1 MEYVHCAVMGYLI
14 GTINPSYIIAKIK
27 GFDIRKKGS
36 GNAGASNALILFGKI
51 MGIICALLDIAK
63 AYLSILLM
71 TSIYPD
77 FKYAFAVTAVGCVLG
92 HIFPFYMGFKGGK
105 GLACLGG
112 MILFFDWRVFL
123 IMLTLAVILALVT
136 DYICFVPLAASTVF
150 PFVYGGMA
158 KNIGGAAILLI
169 VTAVIA
175 MKHIENLRR
184 IANGT
189 EMHLSYIWKPKK
201 EMERMKQNLVE
212 DSSAVEEHFSANNN
226 SIVKTKEL

>member
-1 MEYVHCAVMGYLI
+1 MEFIICAAFGYLI

-51 MGIICALLDIAK
+51 MGVVCAILDIAK
-63 AYLSILLM
+63 AYLAILLM

-77 FKYAFAVTAVGCVLG
+77 FKFSFAVTAVGCVIG

-123 IMLTLAVILALVT
+123 IMLSLAIVLALIT
-136 DYICFVPLAASTVF
+136 DFICFVPLAASTAF
-150 PFVYGGMA
+150 PIVYGTMTH
-158 KNIGGAAILLI
+158 NIIGAVMLLVI
-169 VTAVIA
+169 TAVIA
-175 MKHIENLRR
+175 MKHIENLKR

-189 EMHLSYIWKPKK
+189 EMHLSYIWKPEK
-201 EMERMKQNLVE
+201 EMERMKQNI
-212 DSSAVEEHFSANNN
+212 SADDNTINVHFSG
-226 SIVKTKEL
+226 E

>member
-1 MEYVHCAVMGYLI
+1 MSTITTVLFDLD
-14 GTINPSYIIAKIK
+14 GTLLPMDQDLFVKTYFSGIAKKVAPLGYEPEKLIK
-27 GFDIRKKGS
+27 TIWTGTAAMVKNTGEINNEEAFW
-36 GNAGASNALILFGKI
+36 L
-51 MGIICALLDIAK
+51 
-63 AYLSILLM
+63 
-71 TSIYPD
+71 
-77 FKYAFAVTAVGCVLG
+77 AFAAAYGEDS
-92 HIFPFYMGFKGGK
+92 
-105 GLACLGG
+105 
-112 MILFFDWRVFL
+112 FFDWRVFL

-175 MKHIENLRR
+175 IKHIENLRR

-189 EMHLSYIWKPKK
+189 EMHLSYIWKPEK

>member
-1 MEYVHCAVMGYLI
+1 MEYIHCAVMGYLI

-51 MGIICALLDIAK
+51 MGVICALLDIAK
-63 AYLSILLM
+63 AYLAILLM
-71 TSIYPD
+71 TSIYSD
-77 FKYAFAVTAVGCVLG
+77 SKYALAITAVGCVVG

-136 DYICFVPLAASTVF
+136 DYICFVPLAASAAF

-169 VTAVIA
+169 ITAVIA
-175 MKHIENLRR
+175 IKHIENLRR

-189 EMHLSYIWKPKK
+189 EMHLSYIWKPEK
-201 EMERMKQNLVE
+201 EMERMKEHLAE
-212 DSSAVEEHFSANNN
+212 DDFAIQEHFSGD
-226 SIVKTKEL
+226 IIK

>member
-1 MEYVHCAVMGYLI
+1 MEYMHCAVMGYLI

-63 AYLSILLM
+63 AYLAILLM
-71 TSIYPD
+71 TSIYPNL
-77 FKYAFAVTAVGCVLG
+77 KYAFAITAVGCVLG

-123 IMLTLAVILALVT
+123 IMLTLAIVLVLVT
-136 DYICFVPLAASTVF
+136 DYICFVPLAASATF
-150 PFVYGGMA
+150 PFVYGSMA
-158 KNIGGAAILLI
+158 KNLGGAAILLI
-169 VTAVIA
+169 VTTVIA
-175 MKHIENLRR
+175 LKHIENLRR

-189 EMHLSYIWKPKK
+189 EMHLSYIWKPEK
-201 EMERMKQNLVE
+201 EMERMKEHLAE
-212 DSSAVEEHFSANNN
+212 DDSVVEEHFST
-226 SIVKTKEL
+226 IQK